1 MFANILS
8 SHISENVVRPF
19 SHGPS
24 LRGPWSTD
32 GNSSPYNLTDPEY
45 NPAAPQ
51 YNPTDPQY
59 NLAELQPS
67 N

>member
-1 MFANILS
+1 MSMIVVASANYPQS
-8 SHISENVVRPF
+8 YF

-59 NLAELQPS
+59 NLADLQPS